1 MKIKDIII
9 DIVIVA
15 VIVAVF
21 SVFIKPIIVDGESM
35 EPTLR
40 NRDYLFLSRQAYHVG
55 EPKRGQ
61 IVVFPVGE
69 DQLYIK
75 RVVALPGETVA
86 VHDGRVFVNGKEQ
99 DQSFTKEGTT
109 IDGINGKNSIT
120 VPKGQLFVMGD
131 NRNHSED
138 SRFIGCI
145 NIKDVTGVVI
155 VRLWPLK
162 HIGTLEKQ
170 PQ

>member
-9 DIVIVA
+9 DIVIVT

-40 NRDYLFLSRQAYHVG
+40 NRDYLFLSRQTYHVG

-86 VHDGRVFVNGKEQ
+86 VHDGRVFE
-99 DQSFTKEGTT
+99 
-109 IDGINGKNSIT
+109 
-120 VPKGQLFVMGD
+120 
-131 NRNHSED
+131 
-138 SRFIGCI
+138 IGRAH
-145 NIKDVTGVVI
+145 V
-155 VRLWPLK
+155 
-162 HIGTLEKQ
+162 
-170 PQ
+170 

>member
-15 VIVAVF
+15 AIVIVF
-21 SVFIKPIIVDGESM
+21 SIFIKPIIVDGESM
-35 EPTLR
+35 EPTLKD
-40 NRDYLFLSRQAYHVG
+40 RDYLFLSRQAYRVG

-61 IVVFPVGE
+61 IVVFPVG
-69 DQLYIK
+69 DDKLYIK
-75 RVVALPGETVA
+75 RVVALPGETVSI
-86 VHDGRVFVNGKEQ
+86 HDGKVFVNGKAQ
-99 DQSFTKEGTT
+99 DQAFTKEGTT
-109 IDGINGKNSIT
+109 LEGIAGKNTIT
-120 VPKGQLFVMGD
+120 VPQGQLFVMGD

-145 NIKDVTGVVI
+145 NIQDVTGVVV

-162 HIGTLEKQ
+162 DIGTLQKQ
-170 PQ
+170 LQ